1 MAGKGMTMEEFR
13 AGLASEA
20 REENATLKQD
30 LDKLHKEFSKYKKEK
45 KEEIELLQ
53 KHVKALQNR
62 CYVLTSGAMCA
73 HCNIEEC
80 PYGFT
85 AEDEMAAAE
94 YMTKNKLPRN
104 EETLKKVGE
113 FIAKRREERIEK
125 IFKGDKKD
133 ERRN

>member
-20 REENATLKQD
+20 RDENVTLKKD
-30 LDKLHKEFSKYKKEK
+30 LEKVNKDFSKYKKEK
-45 KEEIELLQ
+45 EEEIKLLQ

-62 CYVLTSGAMCA
+62 CYVLTQSSMCA
-73 HCNIEEC
+73 HCGIDDC

-94 YMTKNKLPRN
+94 YMVQNKLPRN

-125 IFKGDKKD
+125 IFKGEKKD
-133 ERRN
+133 E